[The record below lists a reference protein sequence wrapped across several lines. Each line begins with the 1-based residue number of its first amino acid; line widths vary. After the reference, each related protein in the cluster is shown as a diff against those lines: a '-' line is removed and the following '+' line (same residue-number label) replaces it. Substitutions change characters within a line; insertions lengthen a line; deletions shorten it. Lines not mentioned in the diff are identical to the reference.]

1 MKKQGIKIPM
11 FKHDDSFQREEKYDF
26 AVGSD
31 HAGFYLKGRIKQYFL
46 KKGKKVLDVGT
57 YDCRSVD
64 PGPIAEKVGQLVA
77 DGTSA
82 KGILVCGTGIGMCMG
97 ANKVFSIRAALC
109 HNAYTAR
116 YAKRHNNAN
125 VLCLGARVI
134 SEKVGLECVKIW
146 LKEDFLGKKYARRM
160 DYLDII
166 EEHSFQRKK

>member
-1 MKKQGIKIPM
+1 M
-11 FKHDDSFQREEKYDF
+11 E
-26 AVGSD
+26 VG
-31 HAGFYLKGRIKQYFL
+31 
-46 KKGKKVLDVGT
+46 
-57 YDCRSVD
+57 

-97 ANKVFSIRAALC
+97 ANKVFNIRAALC
-109 HNAYTAR
+109 HNTYTAR

-160 DYLDII
+160 DYLDVI